1 MTSYV
6 IRGGEEGKA
15 RLSVI
20 SEALASSTAGLL
32 DAAGLRGGM
41 RCLDLG
47 CGGGDVTLAIARVV
61 GPGGSVVGIDMDAV
75 KIDLAR
81 QDASDQGVEHVE
93 FRSGDAT
100 TLDADSEYDL
110 VYARFLLTHLVDP
123 EAALRRMIAA
133 VEPGGVVVVEDLDHS
148 AVFAYPNCPALDRFV
163 TLYNATA
170 QGRGGDPEI
179 GPKLMGMLR
188 RAGLDGIQLRGDAT
202 GVHGRPGEANPPDHA
217 GQCEGRHPAGRA
229 RHGRGTGIPGGR
241 ARRVCRRHR
250 HDHGVPAA
258 SSRCAA
264 GALSDLW
271 SHSRNRVATT
281 LLDRAIWRG
290 QSCHARQTA

>member
-20 SEALASSTAGLL
+20 SEALASSTARLL
-32 DAAGLRGGM
+32 DAAGLREGM

-61 GPGGSVVGIDMDAV
+61 GPGGSVVGVDMDAV

-81 QDASDQGVEHVE
+81 QDASDQHVEHVE

-100 TLDADSEYDL
+100 TLDAQSEYDL
-110 VYARFLLTHLVDP
+110 VYARLLLTHLVDP
-123 EAALRRMIAA
+123 EAALRRRIAA
-133 VEPGGVVVVEDLDHS
+133 LQPGGVVVVEDLDHS

-163 TLYNATA
+163 ALYNETS

-188 RAGLDGIQLRGDAT
+188 RAGLVGIQLRATQPVFSDGPAKRIHRITLDNVKDAILLAGLAKAEELDSLAGELDT
-202 GVHGRPGEANPPDHA
+202 FAADTDTIMVFPRIFQVCGRRPLL
-217 GQCEGRHPAGRA
+217 
-229 RHGRGTGIPGGR
+229 
-241 ARRVCRRHR
+241 
-250 HDHGVPAA
+250 
-258 SSRCAA
+258 RCAS
-264 GALSDLW
+264 G
-271 SHSRNRVATT
+271 H
-281 LLDRAIWRG
+281 
-290 QSCHARQTA
+290 RQRLEHV

>member
-15 RLSVI
+15 RLSVL
-20 SEALASSTAGLL
+20 SEALAPSTAGLL

-100 TLDADSEYDL
+100 ALDAHSEYDL

-123 EAALRRMIAA
+123 EAALRRMITA

-188 RAGLDGIQLRGDAT
+188 RAGLDGIQLRATQPVFMDGPAKRIHQITLDNVKDAILLAGLAT
-202 GVHGRPGEANPPDHA
+202 AEELESLAGELDAFAADTDTIMAFPRVFQVCGRRP
-217 GQCEGRHPAGRA
+217 
-229 RHGRGTGIPGGR
+229 
-241 ARRVCRRHR
+241 V
-250 HDHGVPAA
+250 
-258 SSRCAA
+258 
-264 GALSDLW
+264 
-271 SHSRNRVATT
+271 
-281 LLDRAIWRG
+281 
-290 QSCHARQTA
+290 